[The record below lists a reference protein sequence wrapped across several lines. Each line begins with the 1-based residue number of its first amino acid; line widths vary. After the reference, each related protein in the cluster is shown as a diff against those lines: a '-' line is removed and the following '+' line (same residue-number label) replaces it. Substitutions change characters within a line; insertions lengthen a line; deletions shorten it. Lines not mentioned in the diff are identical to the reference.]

1 MATTAEDVIGET
13 QRLAVDENLGKEEV
27 NRENEAKAIE
37 EGVAMEIEPK
47 TGVSFPVKLDDGKQL
62 SCVGLRKKS
71 MLGIGIKIHGFGI
84 IFPSNVFYLLQILR
98 NHYDK
103 HFNLQGYMWTTRN

>member
-84 IFPSNVFYLLQILR
+84 IFPSNVFLSTSNITESL
-98 NHYDK
+98 
-103 HFNLQGYMWTTRN
+103 